1 MTPEALAQ
9 LRSQYPPGT
18 RLQLLRMNDPYLPVP
33 SGTRGTVQCV
43 DDLGQLQMRWDNGR
57 GLALIP
63 GEDDFRKLTAAEL
76 AAQKNEIYR
85 NLLNKMSPRRP
96 VR

>member
-1 MTPEALAQ
+1 MMPQALAR

-43 DDLGQLQMRWDNGR
+43 DDLGQFQMRWDNGR
-57 GLALIP
+57 SLALIP

-76 AAQKNEIYR
+76 AAEQSASLDELR
-85 NLLNKMSPRRP
+85 L
-96 VR
+96 

>member
-1 MTPEALAQ
+1 MTPQTLAR

-18 RLQLLRMNDPYLPVP
+18 RLQLLQMNDPYCPVP

-63 GEDDFRKLTAAEL
+63 GEDDFRKLTTESWP
-76 AAQKNEIYR
+76 R
-85 NLLNKMSPRRP
+85 NKAHRWMNRGFRR
-96 VR
+96 

>member
-1 MTPEALAQ
+1 MTPQALAR

-33 SGTRGTVQCV
+33 SGTRGTLQSV
-43 DDLGQLQMRWDNGR
+43 DDLGQLQMRWDNSR

-63 GEDDFRKLTAAEL
+63 GEDDFRKLTTAEL
-76 AAQKNEIYR
+76 AAEQSAS
-85 NLLNKMSPRRP
+85 LDDPRL
-96 VR
+96 

>member
-1 MTPEALAQ
+1 MRMKNRRFELWGEISNDTTGTCAA
-9 LRSQYPPGT
+9 SQ
-18 RLQLLRMNDPYLPVP
+18 PVP

-76 AAQKNEIYR
+76 AAEQSTSLDE
-85 NLLNKMSPRRP
+85 PRL
-96 VR
+96 

>member
-1 MTPEALAQ
+1 MTPQALAR

-18 RLQLLRMNDPYLPVP
+18 RLQLLRMNDPYCPVP
-33 SGTRGTVQCV
+33 PGTRCTVQCV

-76 AAQKNEIYR
+76 AAEQSASLDE
-85 NLLNKMSPRRP
+85 PRL
-96 VR
+96 

>member
-1 MTPEALAQ
+1 MIPQALVR

-18 RLQLLRMNDPYLPVP
+18 RVQLLRMNDPYCPVP
-33 SGTRGTVQCV
+33 SDTRGTVQCA
-43 DDLGQLQMRWDNGR
+43 DDLGQLQMRRDNGR

-76 AAQKNEIYR
+76 AAEQHSTLNE
-85 NLLNKMSPRRP
+85 PRL
-96 VR
+96 

>member
-1 MTPEALAQ
+1 MTPKALAR

-33 SGTRGTVQCV
+33 SGTRGTVQCG
-43 DDLGQLQMRWDNGR
+43 DDLGQLPMRWDNGR

-76 AAQKNEIYR
+76 AAEQHSTLGE
-85 NLLNKMSPRRP
+85 PRL
-96 VR
+96 

>member
-1 MTPEALAQ
+1 MTSQALAR

-18 RLQLLRMNDPYLPVP
+18 RLQLLRMNDPYCSVP

-43 DDLGQLQMRWDNGR
+43 DDLGQFQMPWDNGR
-57 GLALIP
+57 SLALIP

-76 AAQKNEIYR
+76 AAEQHSTLGE
-85 NLLNKMSPRRP
+85 PRL
-96 VR
+96 